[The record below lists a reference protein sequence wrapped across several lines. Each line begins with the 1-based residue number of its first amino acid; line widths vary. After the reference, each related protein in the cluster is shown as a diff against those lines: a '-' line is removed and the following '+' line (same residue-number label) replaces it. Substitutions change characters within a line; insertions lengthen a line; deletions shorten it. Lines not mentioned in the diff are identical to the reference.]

1 MGASP
6 YNIYSSDYIHPNEAG
21 GKKIASMVISKI
33 KEIYGKVA
41 RGCIALQDKVGN
53 YTADRMSI
61 YKEKEEEIKGLLSEM
76 PSAERIKEMLSLC
89 KMDISE
95 FYSVYGKEKI
105 ETALRYSKDLKD
117 RYTVLW
123 LYYDYFGSEES

>member
-1 MGASP
+1 MTAELREKLLKTSF
-6 YNIYSSDYIHPNEAG
+6 G
-21 GKKIASMVISKI
+21 GERYRLTRQEYEEKMESV
-33 KEIYGKVA
+33 YGKVA
-41 RGCIALQDKVGN
+41 KGCIALQDKVGN
-53 YTADRMSI
+53 YAADRMTV

-123 LYYDYFGSEES
+123 LAYDLGLGV